1 MTLFGYIFLVCSSL
15 HAFQRCNTQ
24 IMLSYL
30 KITLL
35 KQSSLVQFSKNI
47 VLKLCSV
54 QLMFCQIDV
63 CAV

>member
-1 MTLFGYIFLVCSSL
+1 
-15 HAFQRCNTQ
+15 
-24 IMLSYL
+24 MLSYL

-35 KQSSLVQFSKNI
+35 KQSSLVQFSRNV

-54 QLMFCQIDV
+54 QLMLFQIDV